1 MNSRIKV
8 PTCTF
13 VHSTLTSL
21 IQLII
26 KFSFKNRCN
35 IGMLINITDIFF
47 HIYFSIDT
55 YFFLRKKSILYTYGK
70 KNLI

>member
-13 VHSTLTSL
+13 VNSTLTSL

-26 KFSFKNRCN
+26 KFSFKNRCDAILDVN
-35 IGMLINITDIFF
+35 QYNWYIFSYLF
-47 HIYFSIDT
+47 FNWYVFFSSEKKYSVHIW
-55 YFFLRKKSILYTYGK
+55 
-70 KNLI
+70 